1 MEQNLIDD
9 KIERTD
15 LSENVTGNNIHSEQ
29 NEMNNLKNEQYL
41 ALVVAHKLQ
50 RKQTPLGIP

>member
-15 LSENVTGNNIHSEQ
+15 LSGNATGNNIHSEQ
-29 NEMNNLKNEQYL
+29 NEMNNL
-41 ALVVAHKLQ
+41 
-50 RKQTPLGIP
+50 